1 MSYILE
7 ALRRAER
14 ERHLGQAPTVQT
26 LTHTSA
32 PQDRV
37 PWWRTSRLA
46 LAAIVLLL
54 VATAFLLWRKP
65 IVDTPAAVP
74 VAEPAE
80 PAPAPVTA
88 VTKEPT
94 PAPAAVAPEV
104 TVATPPPSVPAT
116 HTTPP
121 ATGQP
126 LQAAIEAAEAAEVIA
141 DDEDLSS
148 LDDLATP
155 FAAEA
160 TTDTATTEVTPR
172 HPAPMPTP
180 APVPASAPPAT
191 SPATQPE
198 TEPPLLR
205 DMPSSYR
212 ARFPSV
218 RMDVHVYNDDP
229 SRRWIMVDG
238 RRYGEG
244 DTLAS
249 GPRIMAIRAEG
260 VIFDHA
266 GQRVMLPLTR

>member
-14 ERHLGQAPTVQT
+14 ERHLGQVPTVQT
-26 LTHTSA
+26 LAHTSSS
-32 PQDRV
+32 QDRV

-46 LAAIVLLL
+46 LIAIVALLM
-54 VATAFLLWRKP
+54 ATAFLLWRKP
-65 IVDTPAAVP
+65 LSDAPATAPATDTVGTPP
-74 VAEPAE
+74 VAATAE
-80 PAPAPVTA
+80 
-88 VTKEPT
+88 
-94 PAPAAVAPEV
+94 PAPAAVAPVPAPTE
-104 TVATPPPSVPAT
+104 PPSAPTRSLA
-116 HTTPP
+116 PL

-126 LQAAIEAAEAAEVIA
+126 LQAAVEAAEAAEVIA
-141 DDEDLSS
+141 DEEGLSS

-155 FAAEA
+155 FAAA
-160 TTDTATTEVTPR
+160 PDTASSEVAPR
-172 HPAPMPTP
+172 RPAPPSPEPESEPATASARP
-180 APVPASAPPAT
+180 AP
-191 SPATQPE
+191 SPAAQPMP
-198 TEPPLLR
+198 EPPLLR

-244 DTLAS
+244 DALAS
-249 GPRIMAIRAEG
+249 GPRVVAIRVEG
-260 VIFDHA
+260 VIFEHA